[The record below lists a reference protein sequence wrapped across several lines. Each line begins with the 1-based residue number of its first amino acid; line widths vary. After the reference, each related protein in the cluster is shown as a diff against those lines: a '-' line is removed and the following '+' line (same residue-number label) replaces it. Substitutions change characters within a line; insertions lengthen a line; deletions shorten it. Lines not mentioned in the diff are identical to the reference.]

1 MTKNKVSPYLIH
13 ETFILSNN
21 LILSMSLPEQK
32 WWKRLFLKDDRLK
45 KADFLIDIQ
54 AVQEFVDELP
64 HDVKELKPLLN
75 QLEELKKEHLIAKT
89 SLVKVNLETQLS
101 IVEKILE
108 RYEYFQNDADINGI
122 RLRRLAQHLL
132 KEAQKEGLNDLIK
145 EKKLD
150 QRWKSF

>member
-1 MTKNKVSPYLIH
+1 MTKNKVSLYLIH

>member
-1 MTKNKVSPYLIH
+1 
-13 ETFILSNN
+13 
-21 LILSMSLPEQK
+21 MSLPEQK
-32 WWKRLFLKDDRLK
+32 WSKRLFLKDDRLK